1 MTSLLPKVAV
11 SSSDV
16 SEYPDDNT
24 IINKTNDWDDDP
36 YNMFD
41 DPFEDLLNSNFSI
54 VQGYIM
60 DKYVM

>member
-16 SEYPDDNT
+16 SEYPNYNT

-36 YNMFD
+36 YDMFD
-41 DPFEDLLNSNFSI
+41 EPFEDLLNSNVFT

-60 DKYVM
+60 DKYLM